1 MEHTVEE
8 PEYLYNDDSSGQ
20 WWWILIYYYYY
31 YYVFF
36 IINYSSSNIQR
47 HEACAPVVVGNL
59 FLLLKMDG
67 VPINPNCNTNLV
79 AKNDSSYDDSD
90 FFITVFLLCN

>member
-1 MEHTVEE
+1 MVVVDT
-8 PEYLYNDDSSGQ
+8 YLLLLLLC
-20 WWWILIYYYYY
+20 IFYY
-31 YYVFF
+31 
-36 IINYSSSNIQR
+36 YSSSNIQR

-79 AKNDSSYDDSD
+79 AKNDSSYE
-90 FFITVFLLCN
+90 L

>member
-1 MEHTVEE
+1 MVVDT
-8 PEYLYNDDSSGQ
+8 YLLLLLC
-20 WWWILIYYYYY
+20 IFFYY
-31 YYVFF
+31 
-36 IINYSSSNIQR
+36 YSSSNNIQR
-47 HEACAPVVVGNL
+47 HEACAPVTVVVVVVVGNF